1 MLLSVDRAIGS
12 ANQANI
18 DMSVIEKWVV
28 PIPPLAEQKRIV
40 TRVEE
45 LMGICD
51 QLREQLQQSQ

>member
-1 MLLSVDRAIGS
+1 
-12 ANQANI
+12 
-18 DMSVIEKWVV
+18 MSVIEKWVV

-51 QLREQLQQSQ
+51 QLREQLQQSQQTKVKLTDVLVNQALA